1 MTRKKGWQIPLRR
14 KQSFLPQQLQHL
26 RPLDFLHHC
35 QVGWYKL
42 NLRLPHRPVGKA
54 IPDYNLCD
62 LVVYRQA
69 PVVARSDGMVM
80 NNFSG
85 MGHYIELIPA
95 AQVLNDTQVFG
106 GTTNSSANGT
116 ASGTANATNTTLWS
130 HLENSL
136 CLIQKSFLWMKY

>member
-1 MTRKKGWQIPLRR
+1 MARKKGRQIPLRR

-42 NLRLPHRPVGKA
+42 NLRLPHRLVGKA

-69 PVVARSDGMVM
+69 AVVARSDGMVM

-85 MGHYIELIPA
+85 MWHYIELIPV

-116 ASGTANATNTTLWS
+116 ASGTANATNTTPWS

-136 CLIQKSFLWMKY
+136 CLIQKSFL